1 MFSSYR
7 SLLKH
12 MRAIEFRDGVNVSVE
27 LKKLKLLIRYILE
40 REPFDEAWYI
50 ETYSDVADA
59 IREGRAE
66 SARVHYVEN
75 GYFEGR
81 LPGLID
87 FDAAKYVEQ
96 NPDLTGMTTE
106 EATKHFIFTGYSE
119 GRPY

>member
-12 MRAIEFRDGVNVSVE
+12 MRVLEFRDGVNVSVE
-27 LKKLKLLIRYILE
+27 FSKLKILIRYIIE
-40 REPFDEAWYI
+40 REPFDEAWYV

-59 IREGRAE
+59 IRDGSAKSGRL
-66 SARVHYVEN
+66 HYIEN

-81 LPGLID
+81 LPGLFD
-87 FDAAKYVEQ
+87 FDAEKYVEK
-96 NPDLTGMTTE
+96 NPDLTGMTTA
-106 EATKHFIFTGYSE
+106 EATKHFVFTGYSE